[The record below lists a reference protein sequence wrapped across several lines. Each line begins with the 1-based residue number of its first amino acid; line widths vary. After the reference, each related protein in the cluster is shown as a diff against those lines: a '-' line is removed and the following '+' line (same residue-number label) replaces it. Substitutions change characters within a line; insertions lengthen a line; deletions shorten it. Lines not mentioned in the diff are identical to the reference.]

1 MKVKTPEQQAKM
13 KEMDDKIR
21 EANRIKERDLNAKKA
36 IERLKMQEAY
46 RLQRKEIEEKK
57 AIEAARRNG
66 KNKIE
71 KLKKLEIH
79 KTKQTK
85 NITQSMENGR

>member
-1 MKVKTPEQQAKM
+1 MKVKTPEEQAKM
-13 KEMDDKIR
+13 EEMDNKIR

-36 IERLKMQEAY
+36 IERLKMQEVY

-66 KNKIE
+66 KNEIE
-71 KLKKLEIH
+71 KLKNLEIH